1 MPDNGEDK
9 ILINVGLNT
18 EEANSGIQALNQ
30 KIQAV
35 SKQDLGTTNVKS
47 YKLQIRE
54 LTAELQKI
62 EQVQGRNSQA
72 FRDGAKELGRLK
84 VAARDFK
91 DQIEAYDPSNKLAG
105 IANIAKGA
113 AVGMT
118 GAAGAMALFGL
129 QGQKAEEV
137 MLKLQGVLALS
148 HAISSVH
155 EISSGWRSFI
165 NVLGIG
171 TASAKSQT
179 AAVVEGAVEQVA
191 AVETVTTAIT
201 AQQAAEEALA
211 EATLAVN
218 QLKIDSEEAT
228 AVVKAEGLSLQE
240 GYTESEIV
248 ALDIAAA
255 LSVALKAQTAA
266 QLALNEA
273 KATGTAETIAASEA
287 NVAQAATQELVA
299 VAEEASTVAAVG
311 FGTALKAIG
320 IGLVIS
326 LISYLVSNWDSLKK
340 SIDNLFPSLGGA
352 KGIFKETM
360 EVVFGLGNV
369 LIKFLKI
376 PIDEII
382 AGVKILIHALSGD
395 FKAAVQD
402 FKDGVS
408 QIASDLN
415 VVDNYKEGAS
425 KKAAKYA
432 EEERIARVNNE
443 ILANERIIK
452 ERKALGEDTT
462 VLEVKNQ
469 QLKNSVLDKE
479 ADDYK
484 QKLADGESEITV
496 IQNTAIKK
504 RQDEA
509 EKLRKAAQ
517 QKADALRKSELDKL
531 KASNDAASKV
541 IQGGLKSQREIEI
554 SDSSFKYRALI
565 AIATKYGKD
574 TANLKEAQGI
584 EEARISKKY
593 ADAIK
598 DYLLKADAET
608 LNEFDKKRLEITKA
622 AEEALKNATPA
633 EKGKII
639 QSQTFQLGRVD
650 SAEKYS
656 DAEDTAKLNETKVTD
671 ANRATV
677 GEVQD
682 SPQVQAQKEQAIRN
696 AKLATLTANYQKERD
711 LAAYNYD
718 KLAQLDADYQS
729 KTHDLEDEATT
740 AKIELAQKEKDAKL
754 ATLQTVG
761 DALQGAADIAGKA
774 TVAGKVLAVASA
786 TISTYLSAVKAYES
800 VVGIPYVG
808 PILAPI
814 AAATAVAAGFQSVK
828 SILAVKVPGSTIGGA
843 GSAPTYS
850 APQINSTVLNQAQ
863 KGVQQVQVM
872 NQPDP
877 KKQEPIKAYVVD
889 KEITSAQDRAS
900 YLDRQS
906 TI

>member
-1 MPDNGEDK
+1 MPDNGEEK

-18 EEANSGIQALNQ
+18 DEANQGIAALGQ
-30 KIQAV
+30 KIDAV
-35 SKQDLGTTNVKS
+35 GKKDLGSTSVKS
-47 YKLQIRE
+47 YKFQIRD

-84 VAARDFK
+84 LAARDFK

-129 QGQKAEEV
+129 HGQKAEEV

-148 HAISSVH
+148 HFLGSLH

-165 NVLGIG
+165 NVLGLG
-171 TASAKSQT
+171 AT
-179 AAVVEGAVEQVA
+179 AAKAQTTEVVEGAVEQVA
-191 AVETVTTAIT
+191 ATEAVTVAISE
-201 AQQAAEEALA
+201 QQIASERLAAANE
-211 EATLAVN
+211 AVN
-218 QLKIDSEEAT
+218 QLNLDSEA
-228 AVVKAEGLSLQE
+228 ALLAIKAEGLDATIGMTGAEQAYLE
-240 GYTESEIV
+240 TMAAKTAAV
-248 ALDIAAA
+248 AELTA
-255 LSVALKAQTAA
+255 AQTAYDA
-266 QLALNEA
+266 TLAA
-273 KATGTAETIAASEA
+273 GTAESVAASEA
-287 NVAQAATQELVA
+287 NVAQAATQELVT

-326 LISYLVSNWDSLKK
+326 LIAYLVSNWDSLKK
-340 SIDNLFPSLGGA
+340 SIDNLFPSLGGT
-352 KGIFKETM
+352 KGLFKETM

-415 VVDNYKEGAS
+415 VVDNYKEGAA

-452 ERKALGEDTT
+452 VRKALGEDVTA
-462 VLEVKNQ
+462 LEIKNQ
-469 QLKNSVLDKE
+469 QLKNSVLDKD

-484 QKLADGESEITV
+484 QKLADGLSEITV

-517 QKADALRKSELDKL
+517 QKADALKKSELDKL
-531 KASNDAASKV
+531 KAGNDAASK
-541 IQGGLKSQREIEI
+541 IILGGLKSQREIEL
-554 SDSSFKYRALI
+554 SDSSFKYKALI

-574 TANLKEAQGI
+574 ASQLREAQGI
-584 EEARISKKY
+584 EEARINKKY
-593 ADAIK
+593 ADQIK
-598 DYLLKADAET
+598 DYLEKSDAET
-608 LNEFDKKRLEITKA
+608 LNDFDKKRLEITKA
-622 AEEALKNATPA
+622 AEAALKNATPV

-656 DAEDTAKLNETKVTD
+656 DAADAAQLNETKVTD
-671 ANRATV
+671 ANRARV
-677 GEVQD
+677 GKVQD
-682 SPQVQAQKEQAIRN
+682 SPEVQAQKEQAIRN
-696 AKLATLTANYQKERD
+696 AKLATLTAQYQKERD

-729 KTHDLEDEATT
+729 KTHDLEDEATN

-754 ATLQTVG
+754 ATLQVVG

-828 SILAVKVPGSTIGGA
+828 SILAVKVPGSTGGS
-843 GSAPTYS
+843 GSAPSYS

-863 KGVQQVQVM
+863 KGVQQVQVV

-877 KKQEPIKAYVVD
+877 KKQEPVRAFVVEKD
-889 KEITSAQDRAS
+889 ITSKQDRAN